1 MPSQLDAIFQWGI
14 GIIGFAMVAA
24 VGVSVAK
31 LALGDPGGNP
41 NNWLSREKRKEL
53 EDKYGYWAV
62 QTALGVVPHGDIKAV
77 EREAKRLSE
86 SRFYRR

>member
-1 MPSQLDAIFQWGI
+1 MPSQLDAISYWGI
-14 GIIGFAMVAA
+14 GIIGFTMVAA
-24 VGVSVAK
+24 VGASVIK
-31 LALGDPGGNP
+31 LALDDPDGNP
-41 NNWLSREKRKEL
+41 NGWLSKKQREEL
-53 EDKYGYWAV
+53 EGKYGYWAV